1 MAKIAV
7 VGGHGQIAQLLTK
20 QLAARG
26 DQIISVIRNPE
37 HEADVT
43 ANGGSPVIADFE
55 RLEMEDVAHYFTDV
69 DVVVFA
75 AGAGPGST
83 AARKRTVD
91 YGASV
96 LAARAAAE
104 MNVPR
109 FIQISAIGV
118 DDELD
123 PDADPVWNA
132 YVEAKRDADTALR
145 RTALG
150 WTILRPGPLTN
161 DPGTGLVRLAPEIP
175 RGDIAGH
182 GIPRADVAAVIVA
195 LIDAPEAVRVTWDLT
210 GGAQPISAAV
220 ADAVAQIE

>member
-26 DQIISVIRNPE
+26 DQIVSVIRNPE

-43 ANGGSPVIADFE
+43 AHGGSPVIADFE
-55 RLEMEDVAHYFTDV
+55 RLEMEDVAHYFAGV

-118 DDELD
+118 DEDVD

-132 YVEAKRDADTALR
+132 YVEAKRDADEALR

-161 DPGTGLVRLAPEIP
+161 DPGTGRVHVAPEIP
-175 RGDIAGH
+175 RVDGAALA
-182 GIPRADVAAVIVA
+182 IPREDVAATIVA
-195 LIDAPEAVRVTWDLT
+195 IIDSPAAVGVTWDLV
-210 GGAQPISAAV
+210 GGEQPISEEIAGAV
-220 ADAVAQIE
+220 AEIE